1 MYKELVICIIIIIG
15 ILVLNTITE
24 NFTHESVS
32 SLTDQLI
39 GLRNEITEENIEKDE
54 IKDKL
59 NNIYSNWN
67 DKYNVLAYYIEH
79 NELEKVE
86 TNLVLLLSAIETGEY
101 SDAVAKLNEDIFVL
115 KHIQEKNSFD
125 FKNIF

>member
-1 MYKELVICIIIIIG
+1 MYKELVICIIIIIA

-54 IKDKL
+54 IKAKV

>member
-54 IKDKL
+54 IKAKV

>member
-1 MYKELVICIIIIIG
+1 MYKELVICIIIIIA

-39 GLRNEITEENIEKDE
+39 ELKNEITEENIEKDE
-54 IKDKL
+54 IKAKV

-86 TNLVLLLSAIETGEY
+86 TNLVLLSSAIETGEY
-101 SDAVAKLNEDIFVL
+101 SDVVAKLNEDIFVL
-115 KHIQEKNSFD
+115 RHIHEKNSFD